1 MKKLL
6 LLCALITAS
15 GTFFLSSCSKDSN
28 LYDPNQKVNEYNNS
42 WNQQFGAIDPT
53 QDWNVATTVSATAA
67 CPTIAGESEMR
78 IYSDAPLEDESN
90 LMAVTK
96 LTNGAGS
103 ISFDAKKAANHV
115 FVSIKNSEGLFK
127 IYNYYAIVNGTVNI
141 TPSDYITPTRS
152 GFTRAA
158 NCPVTKGEKK
168 TISNKYTVVTG
179 KKTLYTYNHT
189 SKTFEEWKAYAEN
202 YAKNNDPK
210 YACLPW
216 TDESILVYKTVVH
229 EWGNTYVFDHFDWSN
244 PVLKDGATVTEQE
257 ITEQRDIQLTLLNG
271 VAQEE
276 AVPCWTVGQAYKLFG
291 PGTFFMEQQRYY
303 SSEKMHLYTN
313 GIEDLKKV
321 EKGFSI
327 VTKGGEIKMPVVYGA
342 TQNSN
347 RLGYIYYKDGQDP
360 LAQPHYILINDA
372 RPQSNIYFNRWK
384 GQTLND
390 NMELS
395 GWNSTTEGLNTGKN
409 KDTKMYGTSYKLAFF
424 GDNHDQEATYN
435 FPAGYHIVFF
445 IAGYNPSNYN
455 DYSNQN
461 GYYAPEKYNYSLP
474 ELNKRINHLDWNTN
488 CPTYISEKDQWG
500 NTVPARGAI
509 KAASWTFNGQTFL
522 GFEDGGNDE
531 DLNVIVFWVQG
542 QYTTPEPPI
551 TVPDPD
557 PLPEPQSESWIIA
570 CEDLGNT
577 DDIDFND
584 VVFSVS
590 HTAGE
595 TTAKVTP
602 LAAGGVLP
610 SNIYYD
616 GRNLGEIHNLINGA
630 QPSANGQYSMLNT
643 GSKGTPGS
651 AITITVPADYSVTNH
666 GFTVKVKDQNESIVL
681 ESAEIGTAP
690 QMLVLPGEW
699 AWPTERTPIGTAFPM
714 FVDWSKAAN
723 TAIDWYKSP
732 VEGKVVK

>member
-1 MKKLL
+1 MRKLL

-53 QDWNVATTVSATAA
+53 QNWNVATTVSATAA

-158 NCPVTKGEKK
+158 NNCPVKKDEKK
-168 TISNKYTVVTG
+168 TMNLQYKTLAKDAIFWNGNTKTFDEWKQVYQGQSVQYYNPGPFTNESIVTKNADGSINYTVFDFSHVELKPDAQWVGST
-179 KKTLYTYNHT
+179 
-189 SKTFEEWKAYAEN
+189 
-202 YAKNNDPK
+202 KN
-210 YACLPW
+210 
-216 TDESILVYKTVVH
+216 I
-229 EWGNTYVFDHFDWSN
+229 
-244 PVLKDGATVTEQE
+244 E
-257 ITEQRDIQLTLLNG
+257 ITLLKG

-276 AVPCWTVGQAYKLFG
+276 AVPCWTLGQGYKLFG
-291 PGTFFMEQQRYY
+291 PGSFFMESQKYY
-303 SSEKMHLYTN
+303 CSEKMHLYN
-313 GIEDLKKV
+313 GIEGLKQI

-327 VTKGGEIKMPVVYGA
+327 VTEGGEIKMPVVYGA
-342 TQNSN
+342 TEKYN
-347 RLGYIYYKDGQDP
+347 RIGYIYYKDGQDP
-360 LAQPHYILINDA
+360 LTQPHYILMNDA
-372 RPQSNIYFNRWK
+372 SPQGNIYFNSWR
-384 GQTLND
+384 GQAVGG
-390 NMELS
+390 MELS
-395 GWNSTTEGLNTGKN
+395 HWNSTTESIGSYA

-424 GDNHDQEATYN
+424 GENHDQEATYN
-435 FPAGYHIVFF
+435 FPTGYHIVFF
-445 IAGYNPSNYN
+445 IAPLYSQYGDYNPG
-455 DYSNQN
+455 D
-461 GYYAPEKYNYSLP
+461 YNYSLP
-474 ELNKRINHLDWNTN
+474 ELNKRLGIYDNLHKDGNTD
-488 CPTYISEKDQWG
+488 CPTYDP
-500 NTVPARGAI
+500 TRGAI
-509 KAASWTFNGQTFL
+509 KATAWTFNGQTFL
-522 GFEDGGNDE
+522 GFEDGGRDE
-531 DLNVIVFWVQG
+531 DLNDIVFWVEG
-542 QYTTPEPPI
+542 QYKTPEPPI

-610 SNIYYD
+610 SNIYH
-616 GRNLGEIHNLINGA
+616 GGNNLGEIHNLINGA
-630 QPSANGQYSMLNT
+630 QPNANGQYSMLNT

-651 AITITVPADYSVTNH
+651 AITINVPADYSVTNH

>member
-1 MKKLL
+1 MRKLL

-53 QDWNVATTVSATAA
+53 QNWNVATTVSATAA

-158 NCPVTKGEKK
+158 NNCPVTKGEKK
-168 TISNKYTVVTG
+168 TINLQY
-179 KKTLYTYNHT
+179 KTLAKDAIFWNGNT
-189 SKTFEEWKAYAEN
+189 KTFDEWKQVYQGQSIQYYN
-202 YAKNNDPK
+202 PG
-210 YACLPW
+210 PF
-216 TDESILVYKTVVH
+216 TDESIVTKNADGSINYT
-229 EWGNTYVFDHFDWSN
+229 VFDFSH
-244 PVLKDGATVTEQE
+244 VELKPDAQWVGSTKNIE
-257 ITEQRDIQLTLLNG
+257 ITPLDG

-276 AVPCWTVGQAYKLFG
+276 AVPCWTLGQGYKLFG
-291 PGTFFMEQQRYY
+291 PGSFFMESQKYY
-303 SSEKMHLYTN
+303 CSEKMKLYN
-313 GIEDLKKV
+313 GIEGLKKV

-327 VTKGGEIKMPVVYGA
+327 VTEGGEIKMPVVYGA
-342 TQNSN
+342 TEKYN
-347 RLGYIYYKDGQDP
+347 RIGYIYYKDGQDP
-360 LAQPHYILINDA
+360 LTQPHYILMNDA
-372 RPQSNIYFNRWK
+372 SPQSNIYFNSWR
-384 GQTLND
+384 GQAVGG
-390 NMELS
+390 MELS
-395 GWNSTTEGLNTGKN
+395 HWNSTTESIDSYA

-424 GDNHDQEATYN
+424 GENHDQEATYN

-445 IAGYNPSNYN
+445 IAPLYGQYSDYNPG
-455 DYSNQN
+455 D
-461 GYYAPEKYNYSLP
+461 YNYSLP
-474 ELNKRINHLDWNTN
+474 ELNKRLGIYDNLHKDGNTD
-488 CPTYISEKDQWG
+488 CPTYDP
-500 NTVPARGAI
+500 TRGAI
-509 KAASWTFNGQTFL
+509 KATAWTFNGQTFL
-522 GFEDGGNDE
+522 GFEDGGRDE
-531 DLNVIVFWVQG
+531 DLNDIVFWVQG
-542 QYTTPEPPI
+542 QYKTPEPPI

-557 PLPEPQSESWIIA
+557 PLPEPQSESWVIA

-610 SNIYYD
+610 SNIYH
-616 GRNLGEIHNLINGA
+616 GGNNLGEIHNLINGA
-630 QPSANGQYSMLNT
+630 QPNANGQYSMLNT

-651 AITITVPADYSVTNH
+651 AITITVPANYSVTNH

-714 FVDWSKAAN
+714 FVNWSKAAN

>member
-1 MKKLL
+1 MRKLL
-6 LLCALITAS
+6 LSCALITAS

-53 QDWNVATTVSATAA
+53 QNWNVATTVSATAA

-103 ISFDAKKAANHV
+103 ISFDVKKAANHV

-158 NCPVTKGEKK
+158 NCPVTKGETKVLPNIK
-168 TISNKYTVVTG
+168 FTFDTGVIKYMGGWGNNILSV
-179 KKTLYTYNHT
+179 
-189 SKTFEEWKAYAEN
+189 EEWKEFVKTLANGGEYYDVPFEKIYDN
-202 YAKNNDPK
+202 YIFK
-210 YACLPW
+210 
-216 TDESILVYKTVVH
+216 
-229 EWGNTYVFDHFDWSN
+229 GFDWSK
-244 PVLKDGATVTEQE
+244 PRAGSEISTEDRNVE
-257 ITEQRDIQLTLLNG
+257 ITLLNG

-276 AVPCWTVGQAYKLFG
+276 AVPCWTLGQGYKLFG
-291 PGTFFMEQQRYY
+291 PGTFFMEQQKYY
-303 SSEKMHLYTN
+303 SSEKISLYTN

-327 VTKGGEIKMPVVYGA
+327 VTEGGEIKMPVVYGA
-342 TQNSN
+342 TQISD

-360 LAQPHYILINDA
+360 LTQPHYILMNDA
-372 RPQSNIYFNRWK
+372 RPQSNIYFNNWK
-384 GQTLND
+384 GQAVG

-395 GWNSTTEGLNTGKN
+395 NWSSELKSLFGKP
-409 KDTKMYGTSYKLAFF
+409 KDTKIYGTSYKLAFF
-424 GDNHDQEATYN
+424 GENHDQEATYY

-445 IAGYNPSNYN
+445 IAPYQPYNPN
-455 DYSNQN
+455 DYSNHSGSYTEVN
-461 GYYAPEKYNYSLP
+461 YSYSLP
-474 ELNKRINHLDWNTN
+474 ELNKRINHLDQKDWNTTK
-488 CPTYISEKDQWG
+488 PTYDP
-500 NTVPARGAI
+500 TRGAI

-522 GFEDGGNDE
+522 GFEDGGGDE
-531 DLNVIVFWVQG
+531 DLNDIVFWVQG
-542 QYTTPEPPI
+542 QYKTPEPPI

-610 SNIYYD
+610 SNIYY
-616 GRNLGEIHNLINGA
+616 GGSNLGEIHNLINGA
-630 QPSANGQYSMLNT
+630 QPNANGQYPMLNT
-643 GSKGTPGS
+643 SSKGTPGS
-651 AITITVPADYSVTNH
+651 AITINVPADYSVTNH

-681 ESAEIGTAP
+681 ESAEVGTAP

-714 FVDWSKAAN
+714 FVNWSKAAN

-732 VEGKVVK
+732 AEGKVVK

>member
-1 MKKLL
+1 MRKLL

-168 TISNKYTVVTG
+168 TLNNQYESLVKDMIWWNWTTKTV
-179 KKTLYTYNHT
+179 
-189 SKTFEEWKAYAEN
+189 EEWKQVYQGQN
-202 YAKNNDPK
+202 IQYNNPG
-210 YACLPW
+210 PF
-216 TDESILVYKTVVH
+216 TTESIVTKNADGSTNYT
-229 EWGNTYVFDHFDWSN
+229 VFDFSN
-244 PVLKDGATVTEQE
+244 AELKSDAKWVGSTKNIE
-257 ITEQRDIQLTLLNG
+257 ITLLNG

-276 AVPCWTVGQAYKLFG
+276 AVPCWTLGQGYKLFG
-291 PGTFFMEQQRYY
+291 PGSFFMESQKYY
-303 SSEKMHLYTN
+303 SSKKLNLYTN
-313 GIEDLKKV
+313 GLEDLKKV

-327 VTKGGEIKMPVVYGA
+327 VTEGGEIKMPVVYGA
-342 TQNSN
+342 TQISD

-360 LAQPHYILINDA
+360 LTQPHYILINDA
-372 RPQSNIYFNRWK
+372 RPQSNIYFNSWN
-384 GQTLND
+384 GQAVG
-390 NMELS
+390 NMDLS
-395 GWNSTTEGLNTGKN
+395 NWSEAEESLFGKN

-424 GDNHDQEATYN
+424 GENHDQEATYN

-445 IAGYNPSNYN
+445 IAPYQSYNTN
-455 DYSNQN
+455 DYSNHN
-461 GYYAPEKYNYSLP
+461 GYYTDVNYNYSLP
-474 ELNKRINHLDWNTN
+474 ELNKRINHKDCNN
-488 CPTYISEKDQWG
+488 DGCPTYDP
-500 NTVPARGAI
+500 NRGAI

-522 GFEDGGNDE
+522 GFEDGGGDE
-531 DLNVIVFWVQG
+531 DLNDIVFWVQG
-542 QYTTPEPPI
+542 QYKTPEPPI

-610 SNIYYD
+610 SNIYH
-616 GRNLGEIHNLINGA
+616 GGNNLGEIHNLINGA
-630 QPSANGQYSMLNT
+630 QPNANGQYSMLNT

-714 FVDWSKAAN
+714 FVAWSKAAN

>member
-1 MKKLL
+1 MRKLL

-53 QDWNVATTVSATAA
+53 QNWNVATTVSATAA

-158 NCPVTKGEKK
+158 NNCPVTKGEKK
-168 TISNKYTVVTG
+168 TINLQY
-179 KKTLYTYNHT
+179 KTLAKDAIFWNGNT
-189 SKTFEEWKAYAEN
+189 KTFDEWKQVYQGQSIQYYN
-202 YAKNNDPK
+202 PG
-210 YACLPW
+210 PF
-216 TDESILVYKTVVH
+216 TDESIVTKNADGSINYT
-229 EWGNTYVFDHFDWSN
+229 VFDFSH
-244 PVLKDGATVTEQE
+244 VELKPDAQWVGSTKNIE
-257 ITEQRDIQLTLLNG
+257 ITPLDG

-276 AVPCWTVGQAYKLFG
+276 AVPCWTLGQGYKLFG
-291 PGTFFMEQQRYY
+291 PGSFFMESQKYY
-303 SSEKMHLYTN
+303 CSEKMKLYK
-313 GIEDLKKV
+313 GIEGLKKV

-327 VTKGGEIKMPVVYGA
+327 VTEGGEIKMPVVYGA
-342 TQNSN
+342 TEKYN
-347 RLGYIYYKDGQDP
+347 RIGYIYYKDGQDP
-360 LAQPHYILINDA
+360 LTQPHYILMNDA
-372 RPQSNIYFNRWK
+372 SPQSNIYFNSWR
-384 GQTLND
+384 GQAVGG
-390 NMELS
+390 MELS
-395 GWNSTTEGLNTGKN
+395 HWNSTTESIDSYA

-424 GDNHDQEATYN
+424 GENHDQEATYN

-445 IAGYNPSNYN
+445 IAPLYGQYSDYNPG
-455 DYSNQN
+455 D
-461 GYYAPEKYNYSLP
+461 YNYSLP
-474 ELNKRINHLDWNTN
+474 ELNKRLGIYDNLHKDGNTD
-488 CPTYISEKDQWG
+488 CPTYDP
-500 NTVPARGAI
+500 TRGAI
-509 KAASWTFNGQTFL
+509 KATAWTFNGQTFL
-522 GFEDGGNDE
+522 GFEDGGRDE
-531 DLNVIVFWVQG
+531 DLNDIVFWVEG
-542 QYTTPEPPI
+542 QYKTPEPPI

-610 SNIYYD
+610 SNIYH
-616 GRNLGEIHNLINGA
+616 GGNNLGEIHNLINGA
-630 QPSANGQYSMLNT
+630 QPNANGQYSMLNT

-699 AWPTERTPIGTAFPM
+699 AWPTERTPIGIAFPR
-714 FVDWSKAAN
+714 FVGWSKAAN

>member
-1 MKKLL
+1 MRKLL
-6 LLCALITAS
+6 LSCALITAS

-168 TISNKYTVVTG
+168 TMDLQYESLVKEFIVFQGWNK
-179 KKTLYTYNHT
+179 
-189 SKTFEEWKAYAEN
+189 KTFEEWVQFYLANLKPEGLTEDTNWGPFTTESIVTKNADGSINNKVLDFSHVELKPDAKWVGS
-202 YAKNNDPK
+202 AKNI
-210 YACLPW
+210 
-216 TDESILVYKTVVH
+216 E
-229 EWGNTYVFDHFDWSN
+229 
-244 PVLKDGATVTEQE
+244 
-257 ITEQRDIQLTLLNG
+257 LTLLNG

-276 AVPCWTVGQAYKLFG
+276 AVPCWTLGQGYKLFG
-291 PGTFFMEQQRYY
+291 PGSFFMEGQKYY
-303 SSEKMHLYTN
+303 SSEKMSLYPN
-313 GIEDLKKV
+313 GIEGLKQV

-327 VTKGGEIKMPVVYGA
+327 VTEGGEIKMPVVYGA
-342 TQNSN
+342 TAISD
-347 RLGYIYYKDGQDP
+347 RLGYVYYKDGQDP

-372 RPQSNIYFNRWK
+372 RPQSNIYFNSWK
-384 GQTLND
+384 EEAVG
-390 NMELS
+390 NMALS
-395 GWNSTTEGLNTGKN
+395 NWSQAEESLWGIP
-409 KDTKMYGTSYKLAFF
+409 KDTKIYGTSYKLAFF
-424 GDNHDQEATYN
+424 GENHDQEATYN

-445 IAGYNPSNYN
+445 IAPYQPNTPN
-455 DYSNQN
+455 DYSNHN
-461 GYYAPEKYNYSLP
+461 GSYTDVNYNYSLP
-474 ELNKRINHLDWNTN
+474 ELNKRINHKDCNTD

-500 NTVPARGAI
+500 NSVSARGAI

-522 GFEDGGNDE
+522 GFEDGGGDE
-531 DLNVIVFWVQG
+531 DLNDIVFWVQG
-542 QYTTPEPPI
+542 QYQTPEPPI

-610 SNIYYD
+610 SNIYH
-616 GRNLGEIHNLINGA
+616 GGSNLGEIHNLINGA
-630 QPSANGQYSMLNT
+630 QPNANGQYSMLNT

-714 FVDWSKAAN
+714 FVNWSKAAN

>member
-1 MKKLL
+1 MRKLL
-6 LLCALITAS
+6 LSCALITAS
-15 GTFFLSSCSKDSN
+15 GTFFMSSCSKDSN

-53 QDWNVATTVSATAA
+53 QNWNVATTVSATAA

-158 NCPVTKGEKK
+158 DCPVTKGEKK
-168 TISNKYTVVTG
+168 MLTSTRYESLVKDMIKWNWQTKTV
-179 KKTLYTYNHT
+179 
-189 SKTFEEWKAYAEN
+189 EEWKQVYQGQN
-202 YAKNNDPK
+202 IQYYNPG
-210 YACLPW
+210 PF
-216 TDESILVYKTVVH
+216 TTESIVTKNADGSTNYT
-229 EWGNTYVFDHFDWSN
+229 VFDFSN
-244 PVLKDGATVTEQE
+244 AELRVSEGAEWVGSTKNIE
-257 ITEQRDIQLTLLNG
+257 LTLLNG

-276 AVPCWTVGQAYKLFG
+276 AVPCWTLGQGYKLFG
-291 PGTFFMEQQRYY
+291 PGTFFKEYIRYY
-303 SSEKMHLYTN
+303 YNEKMSLYTN
-313 GIEDLKKV
+313 GLEDLKKV

-327 VTKGGEIKMPVVYGA
+327 VTEGGEIKLPMVYGA
-342 TQNSN
+342 TNNIN
-347 RLGYIYYKDGQDP
+347 RLGYVYYKDGQDP
-360 LAQPHYILINDA
+360 LAQPHYIVINDA
-372 RPQSNIYFNRWK
+372 QPLNNIYFNSWK
-384 GQTLND
+384 GQKLEN
-390 NMELS
+390 NMQLAN
-395 GWNSTTEGLNTGKN
+395 WNNAEEPLYGKS

-424 GDNHDQEATYN
+424 GENHDQEATYN

-445 IAGYNPSNYN
+445 IAPF
-455 DYSNQN
+455 QPHN
-461 GYYAPEKYNYSLP
+461 GTYTESEYNYSLP
-474 ELNKRINHLDWNTN
+474 ELNKRINHLDDNKD
-488 CPTYISEKDQWG
+488 CPTYITEKDQWG
-500 NTVPARGAI
+500 NQVSARGAI

-522 GFEDGGNDE
+522 GFEDGGHDE
-531 DLNVIVFWVQG
+531 DLNDIVFWVQG
-542 QYTTPEPPI
+542 QYKAPEPPI

-610 SNIYYD
+610 SNIYY
-616 GRNLGEIHNLINGA
+616 GGSNLGEIHNLINGA
-630 QPSANGQYSMLNT
+630 QPNANGQYSMLNT

-681 ESAEIGTAP
+681 ESAQIGTAP

>member
-1 MKKLL
+1 MRKLL
-6 LLCALITAS
+6 LSCALITAS

-168 TISNKYTVVTG
+168 MLTSTKYESLVKDAIWWNWQTKTV
-179 KKTLYTYNHT
+179 
-189 SKTFEEWKAYAEN
+189 EEWKQVYQSQSIDNAPWVGPFTAESIVTVN
-202 YAKNNDPK
+202 ADGTKVLDFSHFELKPEAKWVGSAKNI
-210 YACLPW
+210 
-216 TDESILVYKTVVH
+216 E
-229 EWGNTYVFDHFDWSN
+229 
-244 PVLKDGATVTEQE
+244 
-257 ITEQRDIQLTLLNG
+257 LTLLNG

-276 AVPCWTVGQAYKLFG
+276 AVPCWTVGQGYKLFG
-291 PGTFFMEQQRYY
+291 PGTFFKEYIRYY
-303 SSEKMHLYTN
+303 YNEKMSLYTN
-313 GIEDLKKV
+313 GLEDLKKV

-327 VTKGGEIKMPVVYGA
+327 VTEGGEIKLPMVYGA
-342 TQNSN
+342 TQNIN
-347 RLGYIYYKDGQDP
+347 QLGYIYYKDGQDP
-360 LAQPHYILINDA
+360 LAQPHYILMNDA
-372 RPQSNIYFNRWK
+372 QPLNNIYFNSWK
-384 GQTLND
+384 GQALEN
-390 NMELS
+390 NMQLANWSEAEKSLF
-395 GWNSTTEGLNTGKN
+395 GKS

-424 GDNHDQEATYN
+424 GENHDQEATYN

-445 IAGYNPSNYN
+445 IAPYQPHNGTYTESN
-455 DYSNQN
+455 
-461 GYYAPEKYNYSLP
+461 YNYSLP
-474 ELNKRINHLDWNTN
+474 ELNKRINHKDGNTD
-488 CPTYISEKDQWG
+488 CPTYITEKDQWG
-500 NTVPARGAI
+500 NQVSARGAI
-509 KAASWTFNGQTFL
+509 KAASLTFNGQTFL

-531 DLNVIVFWVQG
+531 DLNDIVFWVQG
-542 QYTTPEPPI
+542 QYKTPEPPI

-610 SNIYYD
+610 SNIYY
-616 GRNLGEIHNLINGA
+616 GGSNLGEIHNLINGA
-630 QPSANGQYSMLNT
+630 QPNANGQYSMLNT

-651 AITITVPADYSVTNH
+651 AITINVPADYSVTNH

>member
-1 MKKLL
+1 MRKLL
-6 LLCALITAS
+6 LSCALITAS

-168 TISNKYTVVTG
+168 TMGLQYESLVKDMIWFNGQT
-179 KKTLYTYNHT
+179 
-189 SKTFEEWKAYAEN
+189 KTFEEWKQVYQGQGQN
-202 YAKNNDPK
+202 IK
-210 YACLPW
+210 YNPYLGPFVP
-216 TDESILVYKTVVH
+216 ESIATK
-229 EWGNTYVFDHFDWSN
+229 NTDGSYNYD
-244 PVLKDGATVTEQE
+244 VLDFTNAVLQE
-257 ITEQRDIQLTLLNG
+257 SAKWVGSTKNIEITLLNG

-276 AVPCWTVGQAYKLFG
+276 AVPCWTLGQGYKLFG

-303 SSEKMHLYTN
+303 RSEKINLYTN
-313 GIEDLKKV
+313 GIEGLKKV

-327 VTKGGEIKMPVVYGA
+327 VTEGGAIKMPVVYGA
-342 TQNSN
+342 TKNYN
-347 RLGYIYYKDGQDP
+347 RIGYVYYKDGQDP

-372 RPQSNIYFNRWK
+372 SPQGNIYFNSWR
-384 GQTLND
+384 GQAVRD
-390 NMELS
+390 MELS
-395 GWNSTTEGLNTGKN
+395 EWKSTTESIGSYA
-409 KDTKMYGTSYKLAFF
+409 KDTKIYGTSYKLAFF
-424 GDNHDQEATYN
+424 GENHDQEATYD

-445 IAGYNPSNYN
+445 IAGLYSQYG
-455 DYSNQN
+455 DYDP
-461 GYYAPEKYNYSLP
+461 GKYNYSLP
-474 ELNKRINHLDWNTN
+474 ELNKRIGHLDSNTDS
-488 CPTYISEKDQWG
+488 PTYITEKDQWN
-500 NTVPARGAI
+500 NTVSARGAI
-509 KAASWTFNGQTFL
+509 KAAAWTFNGQTFL

-531 DLNVIVFWVQG
+531 DLNDIVFWVEG
-542 QYTTPEPPI
+542 QYKTPEPPI

-610 SNIYYD
+610 SNIYY
-616 GRNLGEIHNLINGA
+616 GGSNLGEIHNLINGA
-630 QPSANGQYSMLNT
+630 QPNANGQYSMLNT

-651 AITITVPADYSVTNH
+651 AITINVPADYSVTNH

-714 FVDWSKAAN
+714 FVNWSKAAN

-732 VEGKVVK
+732 AEGKVVK

>member
-1 MKKLL
+1 MRKLL
-6 LLCALITAS
+6 LSCALITAS
-15 GTFFLSSCSKDSN
+15 GTFFLSSCSKDQN

-168 TISNKYTVVTG
+168 MLTSTRYESLVKDMIKWNWQTKTV
-179 KKTLYTYNHT
+179 
-189 SKTFEEWKAYAEN
+189 EEWKQVYQGQN
-202 YAKNNDPK
+202 IQYYNPG
-210 YACLPW
+210 PF
-216 TDESILVYKTVVH
+216 TTESIVTKNADGSTNYT
-229 EWGNTYVFDHFDWSN
+229 VFDFSN
-244 PVLKDGATVTEQE
+244 AELRVSEGAEWVGSTKNIE
-257 ITEQRDIQLTLLNG
+257 LTLLNG

-276 AVPCWTVGQAYKLFG
+276 AVPCWTLGQGYKLFG
-291 PGTFFMEQQRYY
+291 PGTFFMEQQKYY
-303 SSEKMHLYTN
+303 SSEKISLYTN

-327 VTKGGEIKMPVVYGA
+327 VTEGGEIKLPMVYGA
-342 TQNSN
+342 TNNIN
-347 RLGYIYYKDGQDP
+347 RLGYVYYKDGQDP
-360 LAQPHYILINDA
+360 LAQPHYIVINDA
-372 RPQSNIYFNRWK
+372 QPLNNIYFNSWK
-384 GQTLND
+384 GQKLEN
-390 NMELS
+390 NMQLAN
-395 GWNSTTEGLNTGKN
+395 WNNAEEPLYGKS

-424 GDNHDQEATYN
+424 GENHDQEATYN

-445 IAGYNPSNYN
+445 IAPF
-455 DYSNQN
+455 QPHN
-461 GYYAPEKYNYSLP
+461 GTYTESEYNYSLP
-474 ELNKRINHLDWNTN
+474 ELNKRINHLDDNKD
-488 CPTYISEKDQWG
+488 CPTYITEKDQWG
-500 NTVPARGAI
+500 NQVSARGAI

-522 GFEDGGNDE
+522 GFEDGGHDE
-531 DLNVIVFWVQG
+531 DLNDIVFWVQG
-542 QYTTPEPPI
+542 QYKAPEPPI

-584 VVFSVS
+584 IVFSVS

-610 SNIYYD
+610 SNIYY
-616 GRNLGEIHNLINGA
+616 GGSNLGEIHNLINGA
-630 QPSANGQYSMLNT
+630 QPNANGQYPMLNT
-643 GSKGTPGS
+643 SSKGTPGS

-681 ESAEIGTAP
+681 ESAEVGTAP

>member
-1 MKKLL
+1 MRKLL

-53 QDWNVATTVSATAA
+53 QNWNVATTVSATAA

-127 IYNYYAIVNGTVNI
+127 IYNYYAIVNGTVNV

-158 NCPVTKGEKK
+158 NCPVTIGEKK
-168 TISNKYTVVTG
+168 TLNNKYETLTKDMIWWNWQTKTV
-179 KKTLYTYNHT
+179 
-189 SKTFEEWKAYAEN
+189 EEWKQVYQN
-202 YAKNNDPK
+202 QNIQWYNPG
-210 YACLPW
+210 PF
-216 TDESILVYKTVVH
+216 TTESIVTKKPDGSTNYT
-229 EWGNTYVFDHFDWSN
+229 VFDFSN
-244 PVLKDGATVTEQE
+244 AKLRESEGAKWVGATKNIE
-257 ITEQRDIQLTLLNG
+257 ITLLNG

-276 AVPCWTVGQAYKLFG
+276 AVPCWTLGQAYKLFG
-291 PGTFFMEQQRYY
+291 FGTFFMEFQKYY
-303 SSEKMHLYTN
+303 NDDKFKLYN
-313 GIEDLKKV
+313 GIEGLKKV

-327 VTKGGEIKMPVVYGA
+327 DTEGGEIKMPVVYGA
-342 TQNSN
+342 TQKSN
-347 RLGYIYYKDGQDP
+347 RFGYIYYKDGQDP
-360 LAQPHYILINDA
+360 LTQPHYILINDA
-372 RPQSNIYFNRWK
+372 RPQSNIYFNSWK
-384 GQTLND
+384 GQAVGD
-390 NMELS
+390 AGMELAKWDKGS
-395 GWNSTTEGLNTGKN
+395 ESLYGKP
-409 KDTKMYGTSYKLAFF
+409 KDTKICGTSYKLAFF
-424 GDNHDQEATYN
+424 GENHDQAATYN

-445 IAGYNPSNYN
+445 IAPFYPKNN
-455 DYSNQN
+455 DYSSLN
-461 GYYAPEKYNYSLP
+461 GDYEEGNYNYSLP
-474 ELNKRINHLDWNTN
+474 ELNKRINHMDGNQDN
-488 CPTYISEKDQWG
+488 RHTYDA
-500 NTVPARGAI
+500 TRGAI
-509 KAASWTFNGQTFL
+509 KAASWTFNGQTFF
-522 GFEDGGNDE
+522 GFEDGGGDE
-531 DLNVIVFWVQG
+531 DLNDIVFWVEG
-542 QYTTPEPPI
+542 QYKTPEPPI
-551 TVPDPD
+551 EVPDPD
-557 PLPEPQSESWIIA
+557 PLPEPQAESWIIA

-610 SNIYYD
+610 SNIYY
-616 GRNLGEIHNLINGA
+616 GGSNLGEIHNLINGA
-630 QPSANGQYSMLNT
+630 QPNANGQYSMLNT
-643 GSKGTPGS
+643 SSKGTPGS
-651 AITITVPADYSVTNH
+651 AITINVPADYSVTNH

-681 ESAEIGTAP
+681 ESAQIGTAP

-699 AWPTERTPIGTAFPM
+699 AWPTERTPIGTAYPM

>member
-1 MKKLL
+1 MRKLL

-53 QDWNVATTVSATAA
+53 QNWNVATTVSATAA

-158 NCPVTKGEKK
+158 NNCPVTKGEKK
-168 TISNKYTVVTG
+168 TINLQY
-179 KKTLYTYNHT
+179 KTLAKDAIFWNGNT
-189 SKTFEEWKAYAEN
+189 KTFDEWKQVYQGQSIQYYN
-202 YAKNNDPK
+202 PG
-210 YACLPW
+210 PF
-216 TDESILVYKTVVH
+216 TDESIVTKNADGSINYT
-229 EWGNTYVFDHFDWSN
+229 VFDFSH
-244 PVLKDGATVTEQE
+244 VELKPDAQWVGSVKNIE
-257 ITEQRDIQLTLLNG
+257 LTLLNG

-276 AVPCWTVGQAYKLFG
+276 AVPCWTLGQGYKLFG
-291 PGTFFMEQQRYY
+291 PGSFFMESQKYY
-303 SSEKMHLYTN
+303 CSEKMKLYK
-313 GIEDLKKV
+313 GIEGLKKV

-327 VTKGGEIKMPVVYGA
+327 VTEGGEIKMPVVYGA
-342 TQNSN
+342 TEKYN
-347 RLGYIYYKDGQDP
+347 RIGYIYYKDGQDP
-360 LAQPHYILINDA
+360 LTQPHYILMNDA
-372 RPQSNIYFNRWK
+372 SPQSNIYFNSWR
-384 GQTLND
+384 GQAVGG
-390 NMELS
+390 MELS
-395 GWNSTTEGLNTGKN
+395 HWNSTTESIDSYA

-424 GDNHDQEATYN
+424 GENHDQEATYN

-445 IAGYNPSNYN
+445 IAPLYGQYSDYNPG
-455 DYSNQN
+455 D
-461 GYYAPEKYNYSLP
+461 YNYSLP
-474 ELNKRINHLDWNTN
+474 ELNKRLGIYDNLHKDGNTD
-488 CPTYISEKDQWG
+488 CPTYDP
-500 NTVPARGAI
+500 TRGAI
-509 KAASWTFNGQTFL
+509 KATAWTFNGQTFL
-522 GFEDGGNDE
+522 GFEDGGRDE
-531 DLNVIVFWVQG
+531 DLNDIVFWVEG
-542 QYTTPEPPI
+542 QYKTPEPPI

-610 SNIYYD
+610 SNIYH
-616 GRNLGEIHNLINGA
+616 GGNNLGEIHNLINGA
-630 QPSANGQYSMLNT
+630 QPNANGQYSMLNT

>member
-1 MKKLL
+1 MRKLL
-6 LLCALITAS
+6 LSCALITAS

-78 IYSDAPLEDESN
+78 IYSDAPLENESN

-168 TISNKYTVVTG
+168 VLPNIKFTFDTGVIKYKGGWGQNILSV
-179 KKTLYTYNHT
+179 
-189 SKTFEEWKAYAEN
+189 EEWKEFVKKREDGGLFYDVPFEQIFEN
-202 YAKNNDPK
+202 GIFK
-210 YACLPW
+210 
-216 TDESILVYKTVVH
+216 
-229 EWGNTYVFDHFDWSN
+229 GFDWSK
-244 PVLKDGATVTEQE
+244 PRAGSEISTEDRNVE
-257 ITEQRDIQLTLLNG
+257 LTLLNG

-276 AVPCWTVGQAYKLFG
+276 AVPCWTLGQGYKLFG
-291 PGTFFMEQQRYY
+291 PGTFFKEYIRYY
-303 SSEKMHLYTN
+303 YNEKMSLYTN

-327 VTKGGEIKMPVVYGA
+327 VTEGGEIKLPMVYGA
-342 TQNSN
+342 TQNIN
-347 RLGYIYYKDGQDP
+347 QLGYVYYKDGQDP
-360 LAQPHYILINDA
+360 LAQPHYILIKDA
-372 RPQSNIYFNRWK
+372 QPLNNIYFNSWK
-384 GQTLND
+384 GQKLEN
-390 NMELS
+390 NMQLAN
-395 GWNSTTEGLNTGKN
+395 WNKADEPIFGKS

-424 GDNHDQEATYN
+424 GENHDQEATYN

-445 IAGYNPSNYN
+445 IAPHQPHNGTYTESN
-455 DYSNQN
+455 
-461 GYYAPEKYNYSLP
+461 YNYSLP
-474 ELNKRINHLDWNTN
+474 ELNKRINHKDGNTD
-488 CPTYISEKDQWG
+488 CPTYITEKDQWG
-500 NTVPARGAI
+500 NQVSARGAI

-522 GFEDGGNDE
+522 GFEDGGGDE
-531 DLNVIVFWVQG
+531 DLNDIVFWVQG
-542 QYTTPEPPI
+542 QYKAPEPPI

-610 SNIYYD
+610 SNIYY
-616 GRNLGEIHNLINGA
+616 GGSNLGEIHNLINGA
-630 QPSANGQYSMLNT
+630 QPNANGQYPMLNT
-643 GSKGTPGS
+643 SSKGTPGS
-651 AITITVPADYSVTNH
+651 AITINVPADYSVTNH

-681 ESAEIGTAP
+681 ESAEVGTAP

-714 FVDWSKAAN
+714 FVDWNKAAN

-732 VEGKVVK
+732 AEGKVVK

>member
-1 MKKLL
+1 MRKLL

-53 QDWNVATTVSATAA
+53 QNWNVATTVSATAA

-96 LTNGAGS
+96 LTNGTGS

-158 NCPVTKGEKK
+158 NNCPVTTGEKK
-168 TISNKYTVVTG
+168 TMVLQYESLVKDMIWFNYQT
-179 KKTLYTYNHT
+179 
-189 SKTFEEWKAYAEN
+189 KTFEEWKKVYQGQGQN
-202 YAKNNDPK
+202 IKNNLYLGPFV
-210 YACLPW
+210 P
-216 TDESILVYKTVVH
+216 ESIATKNADGSY
-229 EWGNTYVFDHFDWSN
+229 NYD
-244 PVLKDGATVTEQE
+244 VLDFTNAVLQE
-257 ITEQRDIQLTLLNG
+257 SAKWVGSTKNIELTLLNG

-276 AVPCWTVGQAYKLFG
+276 AVPCWTLGQGYKLFG
-291 PGTFFMEQQRYY
+291 PGSFFMEGQKYY
-303 SSEKMHLYTN
+303 CSEKRKLYN
-313 GIEDLKKV
+313 GIEGLKQV

-327 VTKGGEIKMPVVYGA
+327 VTEGGEIKMPVVYGA
-342 TQNSN
+342 TEKYN

-360 LAQPHYILINDA
+360 LAQPHYILMNDA
-372 RPQSNIYFNRWK
+372 SPQGNIYFYSWK
-384 GQTLND
+384 GQALND
-390 NMELS
+390 NKQLE
-395 GWNSTTEGLNTGKN
+395 GWNSTTESIGSYA

-424 GDNHDQEATYN
+424 GENHDQKATYD

-445 IAGYNPSNYN
+445 IAPLYGQYSDYNPG
-455 DYSNQN
+455 D
-461 GYYAPEKYNYSLP
+461 YNYSLP
-474 ELNKRINHLDWNTN
+474 ELNKRIYAYDAGNIHTDKNTG
-488 CPTYISEKDQWG
+488 CPTYDP
-500 NTVPARGAI
+500 TRGAI

-522 GFEDGGNDE
+522 GFEDGTDD
-531 DLNVIVFWVQG
+531 DLNDIVFWVEG
-542 QYTTPEPPI
+542 QYKTPEPPI

-610 SNIYYD
+610 SNIYH
-616 GRNLGEIHNLINGA
+616 GGNNLGEIHNLINGA
-630 QPSANGQYSMLNT
+630 QPNANGQYSMLNT

-651 AITITVPADYSVTNH
+651 AITINVPADYSVTNH

>member
-1 MKKLL
+1 M
-6 LLCALITAS
+6 IW
-15 GTFFLSSCSKDSN
+15 
-28 LYDPNQKVNEYNNS
+28 
-42 WNQQFGAIDPT
+42 WN
-53 QDWNVATTVSATAA
+53 WTT
-67 CPTIAGESEMR
+67 
-78 IYSDAPLEDESN
+78 
-90 LMAVTK
+90 K
-96 LTNGAGS
+96 
-103 ISFDAKKAANHV
+103 
-115 FVSIKNSEGLFK
+115 
-127 IYNYYAIVNGTVNI
+127 TV
-141 TPSDYITPTRS
+141 
-152 GFTRAA
+152 
-158 NCPVTKGEKK
+158 
-168 TISNKYTVVTG
+168 
-179 KKTLYTYNHT
+179 
-189 SKTFEEWKAYAEN
+189 EEWKQVYQGQN
-202 YAKNNDPK
+202 LQWNNPG
-210 YACLPW
+210 PF
-216 TDESILVYKTVVH
+216 TTESIVTKNADGSTNYT
-229 EWGNTYVFDHFDWSN
+229 VFDFSN
-244 PVLKDGATVTEQE
+244 AELKPDAKWVGSTKNIE
-257 ITEQRDIQLTLLNG
+257 ITLLKG

-276 AVPCWTVGQAYKLFG
+276 AVPCWTLGQGYKLFG
-291 PGTFFMEQQRYY
+291 PGSFFMEQQKYY
-303 SSEKMHLYTN
+303 SSEKMSLYTN
-313 GIEDLKKV
+313 GLEDLKKV

-327 VTKGGEIKMPVVYGA
+327 VTEGGEIKMPVVYGA
-342 TQNSN
+342 TQISD

-360 LAQPHYILINDA
+360 LTQPHYILINDA

-531 DLNVIVFWVQG
+531 DLNDIVFWVQG

-610 SNIYYD
+610 SNIYH
-616 GRNLGEIHNLINGA
+616 GGNNLGEIHNLINGA
-630 QPSANGQYSMLNT
+630 QPNANGQYSMLNT

-651 AITITVPADYSVTNH
+651 AITINVPADYSVTNH

>member
-1 MKKLL
+1 MRKLL

-53 QDWNVATTVSATAA
+53 QNWNVATTVSATAA

-158 NCPVTKGEKK
+158 NNCPVTIGEKK
-168 TISNKYTVVTG
+168 TMGLQYESSSKDLIWWNWQTKTV
-179 KKTLYTYNHT
+179 
-189 SKTFEEWKAYAEN
+189 EEWKQVYQGQN
-202 YAKNNDPK
+202 IQYNNPG
-210 YACLPW
+210 PF
-216 TDESILVYKTVVH
+216 TTESIVTKNADGSINYT
-229 EWGNTYVFDHFDWSN
+229 VFDFSH
-244 PVLKDGATVTEQE
+244 VELKSDAKWGGIKNIE
-257 ITEQRDIQLTLLNG
+257 ITHLNG
-271 VAQEE
+271 VTQEE
-276 AVPCWTVGQAYKLFG
+276 AVPCWTLGQGYKLFG
-291 PGTFFMEQQRYY
+291 PGSFFMESQKYY
-303 SSEKMHLYTN
+303 CSEKMKLYN
-313 GIEDLKKV
+313 GIEGLKKV

-327 VTKGGEIKMPVVYGA
+327 VTEGGEIKMPIVYGA
-342 TQNSN
+342 TEKYN
-347 RLGYIYYKDGQDP
+347 RIGYIYYKDGQDP
-360 LAQPHYILINDA
+360 LTQPHYILMNDA
-372 RPQSNIYFNRWK
+372 SPQGNIYFNSWR
-384 GQTLND
+384 GLAVGG
-390 NMELS
+390 MELS
-395 GWNSTTEGLNTGKN
+395 HWNSTTESIGSYA

-424 GDNHDQEATYN
+424 GENHNQEATYN

-445 IAGYNPSNYN
+445 IAPLYSQYGDYNPG
-455 DYSNQN
+455 D
-461 GYYAPEKYNYSLP
+461 YNYSLP
-474 ELNKRINHLDWNTN
+474 ELNKRLGIYDNNHKDGNTD
-488 CPTYISEKDQWG
+488 CPTYDP
-500 NTVPARGAI
+500 TRGAI
-509 KAASWTFNGQTFL
+509 KATAWTFNGQTFL
-522 GFEDGGNDE
+522 GFEDGGRDE
-531 DLNVIVFWVQG
+531 DLNDIVFWVQG
-542 QYTTPEPPI
+542 QYQTPEPPI

-610 SNIYYD
+610 SNIYH
-616 GRNLGEIHNLINGA
+616 GGNNLGEIHNLINGA
-630 QPSANGQYSMLNT
+630 QPNANGQYSMLNT

-651 AITITVPADYSVTNH
+651 AITINVPADYSVTNH

-699 AWPTERTPIGTAFPM
+699 AWPTERTPIDTAFPM
-714 FVDWSKAAN
+714 FVNWSKAAN

>member
-1 MKKLL
+1 MRKLL
-6 LLCALITAS
+6 LSCALITAS

-168 TISNKYTVVTG
+168 MLTSTRYESLVKDAIWWNWQTKTV
-179 KKTLYTYNHT
+179 
-189 SKTFEEWKAYAEN
+189 EEWKQVYQSQSIDNAPWVGPFTAESIVTVN
-202 YAKNNDPK
+202 ADGTKVLDFSHFELKPEAKWVGSAKNI
-210 YACLPW
+210 
-216 TDESILVYKTVVH
+216 E
-229 EWGNTYVFDHFDWSN
+229 
-244 PVLKDGATVTEQE
+244 
-257 ITEQRDIQLTLLNG
+257 LTLLNG

-276 AVPCWTVGQAYKLFG
+276 AVPCWTVGQGYKLFG
-291 PGTFFMEQQRYY
+291 PGTFFKEYIRYY
-303 SSEKMHLYTN
+303 YNEKMSLYTN
-313 GIEDLKKV
+313 GLEDLKKV

-327 VTKGGEIKMPVVYGA
+327 VTEGGEIKLPMVYGA
-342 TQNSN
+342 TQNIN
-347 RLGYIYYKDGQDP
+347 QLGYIYYKDGQDP
-360 LAQPHYILINDA
+360 LAQPHYILMNDA
-372 RPQSNIYFNRWK
+372 QPLNNIYFNSWK
-384 GQTLND
+384 GQALEN
-390 NMELS
+390 NMQLANWSEAEKSLF
-395 GWNSTTEGLNTGKN
+395 GKS

-424 GDNHDQEATYN
+424 GENHDQEATYN

-445 IAGYNPSNYN
+445 IAPYQPHNGTYTESN
-455 DYSNQN
+455 
-461 GYYAPEKYNYSLP
+461 YNYSLP
-474 ELNKRINHLDWNTN
+474 ELNKRINHKDGNTD
-488 CPTYISEKDQWG
+488 CPTYITEKDQWG
-500 NTVPARGAI
+500 NQVSARGAI

-531 DLNVIVFWVQG
+531 DLNDIVFWVQG
-542 QYTTPEPPI
+542 QYKTPEPPI

-610 SNIYYD
+610 SNIYY
-616 GRNLGEIHNLINGA
+616 GGSNLGEIHNLINGA
-630 QPSANGQYSMLNT
+630 QPNANGQYPMLNT
-643 GSKGTPGS
+643 SSKGTPGS
-651 AITITVPADYSVTNH
+651 AITINVPADYSVTNH

-681 ESAEIGTAP
+681 ESAEVGTAP

>member
-1 MKKLL
+1 MRKLL

-53 QDWNVATTVSATAA
+53 QNWNVATTVSATAA

-158 NCPVTKGEKK
+158 NCPVKKGETKVLPNIK
-168 TISNKYTVVTG
+168 FTFDTGVIKYKGGWSNNILSV
-179 KKTLYTYNHT
+179 
-189 SKTFEEWKAYAEN
+189 EEWKEFVKTLEKGGEYYDVPFEKIFEN
-202 YAKNNDPK
+202 GIFK
-210 YACLPW
+210 
-216 TDESILVYKTVVH
+216 
-229 EWGNTYVFDHFDWSN
+229 GFDWSK
-244 PVLKDGATVTEQE
+244 PRAGSEISTEDRNVE
-257 ITEQRDIQLTLLNG
+257 ITLLKG

-276 AVPCWTVGQAYKLFG
+276 AVPCWTLGQGYKLFG
-291 PGTFFMEQQRYY
+291 PGTFFMERQKYY
-303 SSEKMHLYTN
+303 SSEKLNLYTN
-313 GIEDLKKV
+313 GLEDLKKV

-327 VTKGGEIKMPVVYGA
+327 VTEGGEIKMPVVYGA
-342 TQNSN
+342 TRISD
-347 RLGYIYYKDGQDP
+347 RVGYVYYKDGQDP
-360 LAQPHYILINDA
+360 LDQPHYILINDA
-372 RPQSNIYFNRWK
+372 RPQSNIYFNSWR
-384 GQTLND
+384 GPTLND
-390 NMELS
+390 NMQLGEN
-395 GWNSTTEGLNTGKN
+395 WNSTTESLGSYA

-424 GDNHDQEATYN
+424 GENHDQEATYN

-445 IAGYNPSNYN
+445 IAPYESYNPN
-455 DYSNQN
+455 DYSNLN
-461 GYYAPEKYNYSLP
+461 GNYTESNYNYSLP
-474 ELNKRINHLDWNTN
+474 ELNKRIHDDNHRDKNTDS
-488 CPTYISEKDQWG
+488 PTYITETGQWG
-500 NTVPARGAI
+500 NQVSARGAI

-522 GFEDGGNDE
+522 GFEDGGGDE
-531 DLNVIVFWVQG
+531 DLNDIVFWVQG
-542 QYTTPEPPI
+542 QYKTPEPPI

-584 VVFSVS
+584 IVFSVS

-610 SNIYYD
+610 SNIYH
-616 GRNLGEIHNLINGA
+616 GGNNLGEIHNLINGA
-630 QPSANGQYSMLNT
+630 QPNANGQYSMLNT

-651 AITITVPADYSVTNH
+651 AITINVPADYSVTNH

-699 AWPTERTPIGTAFPM
+699 AWPTERTPIGTAFPK

>member
-1 MKKLL
+1 MRKLL

-53 QDWNVATTVSATAA
+53 QNWNVATTVSATAA

-158 NCPVTKGEKK
+158 NNCPVTKDDEKK
-168 TISNKYTVVTG
+168 TMDLQYESLVKDMIWWNGTT
-179 KKTLYTYNHT
+179 
-189 SKTFEEWKAYAEN
+189 KTFEEWVQFYQGHGQDIQYN
-202 YAKNNDPK
+202 YYFGPFIK
-210 YACLPW
+210 
-216 TDESILVYKTVVH
+216 ESIATKNADGSYNYDVLDFSHYK
-229 EWGNTYVFDHFDWSN
+229 
-244 PVLKDGATVTEQE
+244 LKPEAKWVGSTKNIE
-257 ITEQRDIQLTLLNG
+257 LTLLNG
-271 VAQEE
+271 VVQEE
-276 AVPCWTVGQAYKLFG
+276 AVPCWTLGQAYKLFG
-291 PGTFFMEQQRYY
+291 PGTFFEEYLKYY
-303 SSEKMHLYTN
+303 CDGKRKLYN
-313 GIEDLKKV
+313 GIEGLKQV

-327 VTKGGEIKMPVVYGA
+327 VTDGGEIKMPVIFGA
-342 TQNSN
+342 TANYN
-347 RLGYIYYKDGQDP
+347 RLGYVYYKDGQDP
-360 LAQPHYILINDA
+360 LAQPHYILMNDA
-372 RPQSNIYFNRWK
+372 SPQGNIYFNSWR
-384 GQTLND
+384 GQAVGG
-390 NMELS
+390 MELAQ
-395 GWNSTTEGLNTGKN
+395 WDKTTEGLTTGKN
-409 KDTKMYGTSYKLAFF
+409 KDTKIYGTSYKLAFF
-424 GDNHDQEATYN
+424 GENHDQKATYN

-445 IAGYNPSNYN
+445 IAPLYSQYGDYNP
-455 DYSNQN
+455 
-461 GYYAPEKYNYSLP
+461 GTYNYSLP
-474 ELNKRINHLDWNTN
+474 ELNKRIGHLESNSNTD
-488 CPTYISEKDQWG
+488 CPTYIADPNQPWLS
-500 NTVPARGAI
+500 ARGAI
-509 KAASWTFNGQTFL
+509 KATAWTFNGQTFL
-522 GFEDGGNDE
+522 GFEDGTDD
-531 DLNVIVFWVQG
+531 DLNDIVFWVEG
-542 QYTTPEPPI
+542 QYNTPEPPI

-610 SNIYYD
+610 SNIYH
-616 GRNLGEIHNLINGA
+616 GGNNLGEIHNLINGA
-630 QPSANGQYSMLNT
+630 QPNANGQYSMLNT

-651 AITITVPADYSVTNH
+651 AITINVPADYSVTNH

-699 AWPTERTPIGTAFPM
+699 AWPTERTSIGTAFPM

>member
-1 MKKLL
+1 MRKLL
-6 LLCALITAS
+6 LSCALITAS

-53 QDWNVATTVSATAA
+53 QNWNVATTVSATAA

-158 NCPVTKGEKK
+158 NCPVTKGDKK
-168 TISNKYTVVTG
+168 TIDLKYESLVKDEIWWNWQTKTV
-179 KKTLYTYNHT
+179 
-189 SKTFEEWKAYAEN
+189 EEWKKVYQGQSVQYNNPGPFTTESIVTKNADGSIN
-202 YAKNNDPK
+202 YTVFDFSHVELKPDAKWVGSAKNI
-210 YACLPW
+210 
-216 TDESILVYKTVVH
+216 E
-229 EWGNTYVFDHFDWSN
+229 
-244 PVLKDGATVTEQE
+244 
-257 ITEQRDIQLTLLNG
+257 LTLLNG

-276 AVPCWTVGQAYKLFG
+276 AVPCWTLGQGYKLFG
-291 PGTFFMEQQRYY
+291 PGTFFMEQQKYY
-303 SSEKMHLYTN
+303 SSEKMSLYTN
-313 GIEDLKKV
+313 GLEDLKKV

-327 VTKGGEIKMPVVYGA
+327 VTEGGEIKMPVVYGA
-342 TQNSN
+342 TQISD

-360 LAQPHYILINDA
+360 LTQPHYILINDA
-372 RPQSNIYFNRWK
+372 RPQSNIYFNSWK
-384 GQTLND
+384 GQAVGD
-390 NMELS
+390 MELAQ
-395 GWNSTTEGLNTGKN
+395 WDKTTEGLTTGKN
-409 KDTKMYGTSYKLAFF
+409 KDTKIYGTSYKLAFF
-424 GDNHDQEATYN
+424 GENHDQEATYN

-445 IAGYNPSNYN
+445 IAPYQPYNN
-455 DYSNQN
+455 DYSNHN

-474 ELNKRINHLDWNTN
+474 ELNKRINHLDWNSDG
-488 CPTYISEKDQWG
+488 CPTYDS
-500 NTVPARGAI
+500 TRGAI

-531 DLNVIVFWVQG
+531 DLNDIVFWVQG
-542 QYTTPEPPI
+542 QYKTPEPPI

-610 SNIYYD
+610 SNIYY
-616 GRNLGEIHNLINGA
+616 GGSNLGEIHNLINGA
-630 QPSANGQYSMLNT
+630 QPNANGQYSMLNT

-651 AITITVPADYSVTNH
+651 AITINVPADYSVTNH

-681 ESAEIGTAP
+681 ESAKIGTAP

-714 FVDWSKAAN
+714 FVNWSKAAN

-732 VEGKVVK
+732 AEGKVVK

>member
-1 MKKLL
+1 MRKLL

-53 QDWNVATTVSATAA
+53 QNWNVATTVSATAA

-158 NCPVTKGEKK
+158 NNCPVTIGEKK
-168 TISNKYTVVTG
+168 TMDLQYESLVKEFIVFQGWNK
-179 KKTLYTYNHT
+179 
-189 SKTFEEWKAYAEN
+189 KTFEEWVQFYLANLKPEGLTEDTNWGPFTTESIVTKNADGSINNKVLDFSHVELKPDAKWVGS
-202 YAKNNDPK
+202 AKNI
-210 YACLPW
+210 
-216 TDESILVYKTVVH
+216 E
-229 EWGNTYVFDHFDWSN
+229 
-244 PVLKDGATVTEQE
+244 
-257 ITEQRDIQLTLLNG
+257 LTLLKG

-327 VTKGGEIKMPVVYGA
+327 VTEGGEIKMPVVYGA

-360 LAQPHYILINDA
+360 LTQPHYILINDA
-372 RPQSNIYFNRWK
+372 RPQSNIYFNSWR
-384 GQTLND
+384 GQAVGD
-390 NMELS
+390 MELS
-395 GWNSTTEGLNTGKN
+395 LWDKTTEGLTTGKN
-409 KDTKMYGTSYKLAFF
+409 KDTKIYGTSYKLAFF
-424 GDNHDQEATYN
+424 GENHDQKATYD

-445 IAGYNPSNYN
+445 IAPYQPNNN
-455 DYSNQN
+455 DYSNHN

-474 ELNKRINHLDWNTN
+474 ELNKRINHKDWNTN

-500 NTVPARGAI
+500 NTVSARGAI

-531 DLNVIVFWVQG
+531 DLNDIVFWVQG
-542 QYTTPEPPI
+542 QYKTPEPPI

-610 SNIYYD
+610 SNIYH
-616 GRNLGEIHNLINGA
+616 GGNNLGEIHNLINGA
-630 QPSANGQYSMLNT
+630 QPNANGQYSMLNT

-651 AITITVPADYSVTNH
+651 AITINVPADYSVTNH

-699 AWPTERTPIGTAFPM
+699 AWPTERTPIGIAFPM
-714 FVDWSKAAN
+714 FVNWSKAAN

>member
-1 MKKLL
+1 MRKLL
-6 LLCALITAS
+6 LSCALITAS

-53 QDWNVATTVSATAA
+53 QNWNVATTVSATAA

-158 NCPVTKGEKK
+158 NCPVTKGEKTTLNNQYESLVKDAIWWNWQTK
-168 TISNKYTVVTG
+168 TV
-179 KKTLYTYNHT
+179 
-189 SKTFEEWKAYAEN
+189 EEWKQGYQGQN
-202 YAKNNDPK
+202 LQWNNHGPF
-210 YACLPW
+210 
-216 TDESILVYKTVVH
+216 TTESIVTKNADGSINYT
-229 EWGNTYVFDHFDWSN
+229 VFDFSH
-244 PVLKDGATVTEQE
+244 VELKPEAKWVGSTKNIE
-257 ITEQRDIQLTLLNG
+257 ITLLNG

-276 AVPCWTVGQAYKLFG
+276 AVPCWTLGQGYKLFG
-291 PGTFFMEQQRYY
+291 PGSFFMESQKYY
-303 SSEKMHLYTN
+303 SNEKINLYTN
-313 GIEDLKKV
+313 GLEDLKKV

-327 VTKGGEIKMPVVYGA
+327 VTEGGEIKMPVVYGA
-342 TQNSN
+342 TAISD

-372 RPQSNIYFNRWK
+372 RPQSNIYFNSWK
-384 GQTLND
+384 GQAVGD
-390 NMELS
+390 MELAQ
-395 GWNSTTEGLNTGKN
+395 WDKTTEGLTTGKN

-424 GDNHDQEATYN
+424 GENHDQEATYN
-435 FPAGYHIVFF
+435 FPTGYHIVFF
-445 IAGYNPSNYN
+445 IAPYQPYNPN
-455 DYSNQN
+455 DYSNHN
-461 GYYAPEKYNYSLP
+461 GNYKDVNYNYSLP
-474 ELNKRINHLDWNTN
+474 ELNKRINHLDWNSDG
-488 CPTYISEKDQWG
+488 CPTYDP
-500 NTVPARGAI
+500 TRGAI

-531 DLNVIVFWVQG
+531 DLNDIVFWVQG
-542 QYTTPEPPI
+542 QYKTPEPPI

-610 SNIYYD
+610 SNIYH
-616 GRNLGEIHNLINGA
+616 GGNNLGEIHNLINGA
-630 QPSANGQYSMLNT
+630 QPNANGQYSMLNT

-651 AITITVPADYSVTNH
+651 AITINVPADYSVTNH

>member
-1 MKKLL
+1 MRKLL
-6 LLCALITAS
+6 LSCALITAS

-158 NCPVTKGEKK
+158 NCPVTKGETKVLPNIK
-168 TISNKYTVVTG
+168 FTFDTGVIKYMGGWGNNILSV
-179 KKTLYTYNHT
+179 
-189 SKTFEEWKAYAEN
+189 EEWKEFVKTLANGGEYYDVPFEKIYDN
-202 YAKNNDPK
+202 YIFK
-210 YACLPW
+210 
-216 TDESILVYKTVVH
+216 
-229 EWGNTYVFDHFDWSN
+229 GFDWSK
-244 PVLKDGATVTEQE
+244 PRAGSEISTEDRNVE
-257 ITEQRDIQLTLLNG
+257 ITLLNG

-276 AVPCWTVGQAYKLFG
+276 AVPCWTLGQGYKLFG
-291 PGTFFMEQQRYY
+291 PGSFFMERQKYY
-303 SSEKMHLYTN
+303 SSEKMSLYPN

-327 VTKGGEIKMPVVYGA
+327 VTEGGEIKMPVVYGA
-342 TQNSN
+342 TIISD
-347 RLGYIYYKDGQDP
+347 RVGYVYYKDGQDP

-372 RPQSNIYFNRWK
+372 RPQSNIYFNNWK
-384 GQTLND
+384 GQAVG
-390 NMELS
+390 NMELE
-395 GWNSTTEGLNTGKN
+395 GWNSTTKSLGSYA

-424 GDNHDQEATYN
+424 GENHDQEATYD

-445 IAGYNPSNYN
+445 IAPYNPSNN
-455 DYSNQN
+455 DYSNHN
-461 GYYAPEKYNYSLP
+461 GSYTESNYNYSLP
-474 ELNKRINHLDWNTN
+474 ELNKRINHLDQKDWEISK
-488 CPTYISEKDQWG
+488 PTYDP
-500 NTVPARGAI
+500 TRGVI
-509 KAASWTFNGQTFL
+509 KAAAWTFNGQTFL
-522 GFEDGGNDE
+522 GFEDGGGDE
-531 DLNVIVFWVQG
+531 DLNDIVFWVEG
-542 QYTTPEPPI
+542 QYKTPEPPI

-610 SNIYYD
+610 SNIYHD
-616 GRNLGEIHNLINGA
+616 GKNLGEIHYLINGA
-630 QPSANGQYSMLNT
+630 QPNANGQYPMLNT

-651 AITITVPADYSVTNH
+651 AITINVPADYSVTNH

>member
-1 MKKLL
+1 MRKLL
-6 LLCALITAS
+6 LSCALITAS

-168 TISNKYTVVTG
+168 MLTSTRYESLVKDMIKWNWQTKTV
-179 KKTLYTYNHT
+179 
-189 SKTFEEWKAYAEN
+189 EEWKQVYQGQN
-202 YAKNNDPK
+202 IQYYNPG
-210 YACLPW
+210 PF
-216 TDESILVYKTVVH
+216 TTESIVTKNADGSTNYT
-229 EWGNTYVFDHFDWSN
+229 VFDFSN
-244 PVLKDGATVTEQE
+244 AELRVSEGAEWVGSTKNIE
-257 ITEQRDIQLTLLNG
+257 LTLLNG

-276 AVPCWTVGQAYKLFG
+276 AVPCWTLGQGYKLFG
-291 PGTFFMEQQRYY
+291 PGTFFKEYIRYY
-303 SSEKMHLYTN
+303 YNEKMSLYPN
-313 GIEDLKKV
+313 GIKDLEKV

-327 VTKGGEIKMPVVYGA
+327 VTVGGEIKLPMVYGA
-342 TQNSN
+342 TNNIN
-347 RLGYIYYKDGQDP
+347 RLGYVYYKDGQDP
-360 LAQPHYILINDA
+360 LAQPHYIVINDA
-372 RPQSNIYFNRWK
+372 QPLNNIYFNSWK
-384 GQTLND
+384 GQKLEN
-390 NMELS
+390 NMQLAN
-395 GWNSTTEGLNTGKN
+395 WNNAEEPLYGKS

-424 GDNHDQEATYN
+424 GENHDQEATYN

-445 IAGYNPSNYN
+445 IAPF
-455 DYSNQN
+455 QPHN
-461 GYYAPEKYNYSLP
+461 GTYTESEYNYSLP
-474 ELNKRINHLDWNTN
+474 ELNKRINHLDDNKD
-488 CPTYISEKDQWG
+488 CPTYITEKDQWG
-500 NTVPARGAI
+500 NQVSARGAI

-522 GFEDGGNDE
+522 GFEDGGHDE
-531 DLNVIVFWVQG
+531 DLNDIVFWVQG
-542 QYTTPEPPI
+542 QYKAPEPPI

-610 SNIYYD
+610 SNIYY
-616 GRNLGEIHNLINGA
+616 GGSNLGEIHNLINGA
-630 QPSANGQYSMLNT
+630 QPNANGQYSMLNT

>member
-1 MKKLL
+1 MRKLL
-6 LLCALITAS
+6 LSCALITAS
-15 GTFFLSSCSKDSN
+15 GAFFLSSCSKDSN
-28 LYDPNQKVNEYNNS
+28 LYDPNQKVNDYNNN

-53 QDWNVATTVSATAA
+53 QNWNVATTVSATAA

-158 NCPVTKGEKK
+158 NCPVTIGEKK
-168 TISNKYTVVTG
+168 TLNNKYETLTKDMIWWNWQTKTV
-179 KKTLYTYNHT
+179 
-189 SKTFEEWKAYAEN
+189 EEWKQVYQN
-202 YAKNNDPK
+202 QNIQWYNPG
-210 YACLPW
+210 PF
-216 TDESILVYKTVVH
+216 TTESIVTKNPDGSTNYT
-229 EWGNTYVFDHFDWSN
+229 VFDFSN
-244 PVLKDGATVTEQE
+244 VKLRESEGAKWVGATKNIE
-257 ITEQRDIQLTLLNG
+257 ITLLNG

-276 AVPCWTVGQAYKLFG
+276 AVPCWTLGQAYKLFG
-291 PGTFFMEQQRYY
+291 FGTFFMEFQKYY
-303 SSEKMHLYTN
+303 NDDKFKLYN
-313 GIEDLKKV
+313 GIKGLKKV

-327 VTKGGEIKMPVVYGA
+327 DTEGGEIKMPVVYGA
-342 TQNSN
+342 TQKSN
-347 RLGYIYYKDGQDP
+347 RFGYIYYKDGQDP
-360 LAQPHYILINDA
+360 LTQPHYILINDA
-372 RPQSNIYFNRWK
+372 RPQSNIYFNSWK
-384 GQTLND
+384 GQAVGD
-390 NMELS
+390 AGMELAKWDKGAES
-395 GWNSTTEGLNTGKN
+395 LYGKP
-409 KDTKMYGTSYKLAFF
+409 KDTKIYGTSYKLAFF
-424 GDNHDQEATYN
+424 GENHDQAATYN

-445 IAGYNPSNYN
+445 IAPFDPKDAN
-455 DYSNQN
+455 DYSNLN
-461 GYYAPEKYNYSLP
+461 GNYNESNYNYSLP
-474 ELNKRINHLDWNTN
+474 ELNKRINHMDGNQDN
-488 CPTYISEKDQWG
+488 RHTYDA
-500 NTVPARGAI
+500 TRGAI
-509 KAASWTFNGQTFL
+509 KAASWTFNGQTFF
-522 GFEDGGNDE
+522 GFEDGGGDE
-531 DLNVIVFWVQG
+531 DLNDIVFWVEG
-542 QYTTPEPPI
+542 QYKTPEPPI
-551 TVPDPD
+551 VVPDPD

-610 SNIYYD
+610 SNIYY
-616 GRNLGEIHNLINGA
+616 GGSNLGEIHNLINGA
-630 QPSANGQYSMLNT
+630 QPNANGQYPMLNT
-643 GSKGTPGS
+643 ISKGTPGS
-651 AITITVPADYSVTNH
+651 AITINVPADYSVTNH

-681 ESAEIGTAP
+681 ESAKIGTAP

-699 AWPTERTPIGTAFPM
+699 AWPTERTPIGTAYPM

>member
-1 MKKLL
+1 MRKLL
-6 LLCALITAS
+6 LSCALITAS
-15 GTFFLSSCSKDSN
+15 GAFFLSSCSKDSN
-28 LYDPNQKVNEYNNS
+28 LYDPNQKINDYNNS

-53 QDWNVATTVSATAA
+53 QNWNVATTVSATAA

-158 NCPVTKGEKK
+158 NCPVTKGEKTTLNNQYESLVKDAIWWNWQTK
-168 TISNKYTVVTG
+168 TV
-179 KKTLYTYNHT
+179 
-189 SKTFEEWKAYAEN
+189 EEWKQVYQGQN
-202 YAKNNDPK
+202 LNLQWNNPG
-210 YACLPW
+210 PF
-216 TDESILVYKTVVH
+216 TTESIVTKNADGSINYT
-229 EWGNTYVFDHFDWSN
+229 VFDFSH
-244 PVLKDGATVTEQE
+244 VELKPEAKWVGSTKNIE
-257 ITEQRDIQLTLLNG
+257 ITLLNG

-276 AVPCWTVGQAYKLFG
+276 AVPCWTLGQGYKLFG
-291 PGTFFMEQQRYY
+291 PGSFFMESQKYY
-303 SSEKMHLYTN
+303 SNEKINLYTN
-313 GIEDLKKV
+313 GLEDLKKV

-327 VTKGGEIKMPVVYGA
+327 VTEGGEIKMPVVYGA
-342 TQNSN
+342 TAISD

-372 RPQSNIYFNRWK
+372 RPQSNIYFNSWK
-384 GQTLND
+384 GQAVGD
-390 NMELS
+390 MELAQ
-395 GWNSTTEGLNTGKN
+395 WDKTTEGLTTGKN

-424 GDNHDQEATYN
+424 GENHDQEATYN

-445 IAGYNPSNYN
+445 IAPYQPYNPN
-455 DYSNQN
+455 DYSNHN
-461 GYYAPEKYNYSLP
+461 GNYTDVNYNYSLP
-474 ELNKRINHLDWNTN
+474 ELNKRINHLDWNSDG
-488 CPTYISEKDQWG
+488 CPTYDP
-500 NTVPARGAI
+500 TRGAI

-531 DLNVIVFWVQG
+531 DLNDIVFWVQG
-542 QYTTPEPPI
+542 QYKTPEPPI

-610 SNIYYD
+610 SNIYH
-616 GRNLGEIHNLINGA
+616 GGNNLGEIHNLINGA
-630 QPSANGQYSMLNT
+630 QPNANGQYSMLNT

-651 AITITVPADYSVTNH
+651 AITINVPADYSVTNH

>member
-1 MKKLL
+1 MRKLL

-53 QDWNVATTVSATAA
+53 QNWNVATTVSATAA

-158 NCPVTKGEKK
+158 NNCPVTKDDEKK
-168 TISNKYTVVTG
+168 TMNLQYKTLAKDAICWKDDWNTKTVEEWIQVYQNHISKDKTIEYYNPGPFTTESIATKNADGSFNYTVLDFT
-179 KKTLYTYNHT
+179 H
-189 SKTFEEWKAYAEN
+189 FELRVSEG
-202 YAKNNDPK
+202 AK
-210 YACLPW
+210 W
-216 TDESILVYKTVVH
+216 V
-229 EWGNTYVFDHFDWSN
+229 
-244 PVLKDGATVTEQE
+244 GATKNIE
-257 ITEQRDIQLTLLNG
+257 ITLLKG

-276 AVPCWTVGQAYKLFG
+276 AVPCWTLGQGYKLFG
-291 PGTFFMEQQRYY
+291 PGSFFMESQKYY
-303 SSEKMHLYTN
+303 SNEKINLYTN
-313 GIEDLKKV
+313 GIEGLKQV

-327 VTKGGEIKMPVVYGA
+327 VTEGGEIKMPVVYGA
-342 TQNSN
+342 TAISD

-372 RPQSNIYFNRWK
+372 RPQSNIYFNSWQ
-384 GQTLND
+384 GD
-390 NMELS
+390 AVGNMALSNWSQAQESLS
-395 GWNSTTEGLNTGKN
+395 GIP
-409 KDTKMYGTSYKLAFF
+409 KDTKIYGTSYKLAFF
-424 GDNHDQEATYN
+424 GENHDQKATYN

-445 IAGYNPSNYN
+445 IAPYQPYNPN
-455 DYSNQN
+455 DYSNHN
-461 GYYAPEKYNYSLP
+461 GSYTESNYNYSLP
-474 ELNKRINHLDWNTN
+474 ELNKRLGIYDDNHRDKNTDS
-488 CPTYISEKDQWG
+488 PTYITETGQWG
-500 NTVPARGAI
+500 NQVSARGAI
-509 KAASWTFNGQTFL
+509 KAAAWTFNGQTFL
-522 GFEDGGNDE
+522 GFEDGGGDE
-531 DLNVIVFWVQG
+531 DLNDIVFWVQG
-542 QYTTPEPPI
+542 QYKTPEPPI

-610 SNIYYD
+610 SNIYH
-616 GRNLGEIHNLINGA
+616 GGNNLGEIHNLINGA
-630 QPSANGQYSMLNT
+630 QPNANGQYSMLNT

-651 AITITVPADYSVTNH
+651 AITINVPADYSVTNH

-699 AWPTERTPIGTAFPM
+699 AWPTERTPIDTAFPK

>member
-1 MKKLL
+1 MRKLL

-53 QDWNVATTVSATAA
+53 QNWNVATTVSATAA

-158 NCPVTKGEKK
+158 NNCPVTKGEKK
-168 TISNKYTVVTG
+168 TLNNQYESLVKDAIWWNWQTKTV
-179 KKTLYTYNHT
+179 
-189 SKTFEEWKAYAEN
+189 EEWKQVYQGQN
-202 YAKNNDPK
+202 LQWNNPG
-210 YACLPW
+210 PF
-216 TDESILVYKTVVH
+216 TRESIVTKNADGSINYT
-229 EWGNTYVFDHFDWSN
+229 VFDFSH
-244 PVLKDGATVTEQE
+244 VELKPEAKWVGSTKNIE
-257 ITEQRDIQLTLLNG
+257 ITLLNG

-276 AVPCWTVGQAYKLFG
+276 AVPCWTLGQGYKLFG
-291 PGTFFMEQQRYY
+291 PGSFFMESQKYY
-303 SSEKMHLYTN
+303 SNEKINLYTN
-313 GIEDLKKV
+313 RLEDLKKV

-327 VTKGGEIKMPVVYGA
+327 VTEGGEIKMPVVYGA
-342 TQNSN
+342 TAISD

-372 RPQSNIYFNRWK
+372 RPQSNIYFKSWQ
-384 GQTLND
+384 GQAVGD
-390 NMELS
+390 MELAQ
-395 GWNSTTEGLNTGKN
+395 WDKTTEGLTTGKN

-424 GDNHDQEATYN
+424 GENHEQEATYN

-445 IAGYNPSNYN
+445 IAPYQPYNPN
-455 DYSNQN
+455 DYSNHN
-461 GYYAPEKYNYSLP
+461 GNYTDVNYNYSLP
-474 ELNKRINHLDWNTN
+474 ELNKRINHLDWNSDG
-488 CPTYISEKDQWG
+488 CPTYDP
-500 NTVPARGAI
+500 TRGAI

-522 GFEDGGNDE
+522 GFEDGGGDE
-531 DLNVIVFWVQG
+531 DLNDIVFWVQG
-542 QYTTPEPPI
+542 QYNTPEPPI

-557 PLPEPQSESWIIA
+557 PLSEPQSESWIIA

-584 VVFSVS
+584 IVFSVS

-610 SNIYYD
+610 SNIYH
-616 GRNLGEIHNLINGA
+616 GGNNLGEIHNLINGA
-630 QPSANGQYSMLNT
+630 QPNANGQYSMLNT

-651 AITITVPADYSVTNH
+651 AITINVPADYSVTNH

-699 AWPTERTPIGTAFPM
+699 AWPTERTSIGTAFPM
-714 FVDWSKAAN
+714 FVEWSKAAN
-723 TAIDWYKSP
+723 TAIDWYKRP